1 MNLRKLFFYFNAAI
15 CRCSFLV
22 PAFFAIYLA
31 LYHFRFVDRNL
42 TLYDM
47 IVGFIG
53 SVIVTTAIDYMLKNA
68 YEEIG
73 NA

>member
-1 MNLRKLFFYFNAAI
+1 M
-15 CRCSFLV
+15 

-31 LYHFRFVDRNL
+31 LYHYRLVDRNL

-47 IVGFIG
+47 IIGFIG
-53 SVIVTTAIDYMLKNA
+53 SVIETTTIDYMLKNA

-73 NA
+73 NT